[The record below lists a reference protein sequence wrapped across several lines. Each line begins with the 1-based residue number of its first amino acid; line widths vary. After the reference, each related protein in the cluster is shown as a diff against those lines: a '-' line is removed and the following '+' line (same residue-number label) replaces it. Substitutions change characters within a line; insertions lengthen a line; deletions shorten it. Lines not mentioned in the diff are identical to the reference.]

1 MPVPE
6 RLARIAGGGR
16 ADLLVA
22 LGLSSFLLIALAAD
36 GLLHGAG
43 NLLEAATGVGVFC
56 CLIPRRAYPRLAA
69 VAAAVFFAVSAL
81 GSVDAIPNGLG
92 NLVAVPVFLLGYSLG
107 AAADQRRSLPALL
120 ALLIGLQVGN
130 GLTTFNPIFFV
141 LTIGPWAIGLVVRSR
156 RRLTEQL
163 AVRGREL
170 EAERAL
176 FAAEAVRYERAR
188 IARELHDIVAH
199 CVSVMVIQAGAGQRL
214 TAVDPSLAAEA
225 FESIGEVAQQA
236 EAEIG
241 RLLDLLD
248 ATGQPGGA
256 DGLRLIGELVTRA
269 AAAGLAVSC
278 RFSGSSDVLPAPA
291 SDAAY
296 RVVQESL
303 TNALRHAPGAP
314 VDVVVAGA
322 DGCVEIDVR
331 NGPAVGPPSGL
342 ERSGGG
348 RGLTGMRERVAA
360 CGGVLT
366 PARPKTAGGGWPPD
380 CRASQLRTGLSSG
393 SSPRLNATAATAKAT
408 AVSVRAQ
415 RPHPLR
421 PRADPGGEIPPG
433 RRTRR
438 ARPPTHAESHQSS

>member
-16 ADLLVA
+16 ADLLAA
-22 LGLSSFLLIALAAD
+22 LGLSAFLLIALAAD

-69 VAAAVFFAVSAL
+69 VAAAVFFALSAL

-248 ATGQPGGA
+248 ASGQQRGA

-269 AAAGLAVSC
+269 AAVGLAVSC
-278 RFSGSSDVLPAPA
+278 RFSGSSDGLPAPA

-314 VDVVVAGA
+314 VDVVIAGA
-322 DGCVEIDVR
+322 GECVEIRVR

-360 CGGVLT
+360 CGGVLEAG
-366 PARPKTAGGGWPPD
+366 PAEDGGWLVAARLPRQAPSPDGPPAVRFRPAAD
-380 CRASQLRTGLSSG
+380 ASR
-393 SSPRLNATAATAKAT
+393 PAA
-408 AVSVRAQ
+408 
-415 RPHPLR
+415 
-421 PRADPGGEIPPG
+421 D
-433 RRTRR
+433 
-438 ARPPTHAESHQSS
+438 AR

>member
-6 RLARIAGGGR
+6 RLTRIAGDGR
-16 ADLLVA
+16 ADLLAA
-22 LGLSSFLLIALAAD
+22 LGLSSFLLIALTVD

-43 NLLEAATGVGVFC
+43 NVLETATGVGVFC
-56 CLIPRRAYPRLAA
+56 CLIPRRRYPRLAA
-69 VAAAVFFAVSAL
+69 VAAAVLFALSAL
-81 GSVDAIPNGLG
+81 GSVNTIPNGLG
-92 NLVAVPVFLLGYSLG
+92 NLIAVPVFLLGYSLG
-107 AAADQRRSLPALL
+107 AAPDQRKSLPALL
-120 ALLIGLQVGN
+120 ALLICLQIGN

-225 FESIGEVAQQA
+225 FDSIGEVAQQA

-248 ATGQPGGA
+248 ATGQQHG

-278 RFSGSSDVLPAPA
+278 RFSGSSDGLPARA

-322 DGCVEIDVR
+322 EAGEYVEIHVR
-331 NGPAVGPPSGL
+331 NGPAAGPPSGL

-348 RGLTGMRERVAA
+348 RGLTGMRERVTA
-360 CGGVLT
+360 CGGVLDAG
-366 PARPKTAGGGWPPD
+366 PAEDGGWLVAA
-380 CRASQLRTGLSSG
+380 RL
-393 SSPRLNATAATAKAT
+393 PRQPSLAGPA
-408 AVSVRAQ
+408 
-415 RPHPLR
+415 
-421 PRADPGGEIPPG
+421 G
-433 RRTRR
+433 
-438 ARPPTHAESHQSS
+438 

>member
-1 MPVPE
+1 
-6 RLARIAGGGR
+6 
-16 ADLLVA
+16 
-22 LGLSSFLLIALAAD
+22 
-36 GLLHGAG
+36 
-43 NLLEAATGVGVFC
+43 
-56 CLIPRRAYPRLAA
+56 
-69 VAAAVFFAVSAL
+69 
-81 GSVDAIPNGLG
+81 VDAIPNGLG

-214 TAVDPSLAAEA
+214 TAADPSRAAEA

-248 ATGQPGGA
+248 ATGRQRGA
-256 DGLRLIGELVTRA
+256 DGLRLTGELVTRA

-278 RFSGSSDVLPAPA
+278 RFSGSSDGLPAPA

-314 VDVVVAGA
+314 VDVVIAGA
-322 DGCVEIDVR
+322 GECVEIRVR

-360 CGGVLT
+360 CGGVLEAG
-366 PARPKTAGGGWPPD
+366 PAEDGGWLVAA
-380 CRASQLRTGLSSG
+380 RL
-393 SSPRLNATAATAKAT
+393 PRQP
-408 AVSVRAQ
+408 S
-415 RPHPLR
+415 
-421 PRADPGGEIPPG
+421 PPG
-433 RRTRR
+433 AIMNRRRR
-438 ARPPTHAESHQSS
+438 ELP